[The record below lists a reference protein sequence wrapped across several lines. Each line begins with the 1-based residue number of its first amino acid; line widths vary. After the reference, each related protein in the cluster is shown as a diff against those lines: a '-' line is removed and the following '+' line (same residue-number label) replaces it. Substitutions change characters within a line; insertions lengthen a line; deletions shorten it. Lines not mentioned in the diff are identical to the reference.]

1 MKQRC
6 YNPNNISYKY
16 YGLKG
21 IKVCSEWLDDFM
33 NFYNWAIKNGYRNDL
48 TIDRLNSEEDYKPSN
63 CRWATRKEQVENR
76 KWNHWITYNGK
87 TQTLAQWA
95 KEYNLNYDCLRHR
108 IKSGWNIERA
118 LNMPQRKRVQ

>member
-6 YNPNNISYKY
+6 CNPNNISYKY

-33 NFYNWAIKNGYRNDL
+33 NFYNWATENGYRDNL
-48 TIDRLNSEEDYKPSN
+48 TIDRINADDDYKPSN
-63 CRWATRKEQVENR
+63 CRWATCKEQSSNR
-76 KWNHWITYNGK
+76 GCNHWITYKGK
-87 TQTLAQWA
+87 TQTLTDWA
-95 KEYNLNYDCLRHR
+95 NECELTYYCLSSR
-108 IKSGWNIERA
+108 IHNGWDIERA